1 VTELTGRI
9 VTPEAVID
17 GVLRLDGAVIAE
29 ITPAPLPPDAPFLV
43 PGFVDM
49 HVHGGGGYTFTTGDA
64 AAARGAAAFHL
75 GHGTTTLVA
84 SLVSAPFEVM
94 RAATE
99 AYAPLVADGT
109 ICGVHYEGPYLSEAC
124 CGAQNPD
131 HLRDPSADELS
142 TLLKSGIVAMMTI
155 APERPGALDAI
166 RQLVAAGAVA
176 AIGHTDA
183 TYEQAVAGIAAGATA
198 GTHVFNGMRPP
209 HHRAPGP
216 SYALLGSPGVTCEF
230 VADGVHLANG
240 TLEFA
245 TRVTGR
251 RAALITDAI
260 EATGMADGT
269 YDLGGQPVSVEAG
282 VARLVSTGAIAGSTL
297 TMDAAFRRLV
307 SIGVPIVEVAHA
319 AATTPAR
326 TLGIQDRG
334 ELAPGQR
341 ADIITL
347 DADLRVTDVMRAG
360 LPVD

>member
-9 VTPEAVID
+9 VTPDAVVD
-17 GVLRLDGAVIAE
+17 GVVRLDGPAIAS
-29 ITPAPLPPDAPFLV
+29 ITPAAVPPDAPWLV

-64 AAARGAAAFHL
+64 ASARGAAAFHL

-99 AYAPLVADGT
+99 TYAPLVADGT
-109 ICGVHYEGPYLSEAC
+109 ICGLHYEGPYLAEAC
-124 CGAQNPD
+124 CGAQNPEY
-131 HLRDPSADELS
+131 LRDPSADELAM
-142 TLLKSGIVAMMTI
+142 LLKSGIVAMMTI
-155 APERPGALDAI
+155 APEREGALDAI

-183 TYEQAVAGIAAGATA
+183 TYEQAVAGIEAGATA

-209 HHRAPGP
+209 HHRTPGP
-216 SYALLGSPGVTCEF
+216 AYALLGHPGVTCEF
-230 VADGVHLANG
+230 VADGVHLADG

-260 EATGMADGT
+260 EATGMADGV
-269 YDLGGQPVSVEAG
+269 YDLGGQDVSVKAG
-282 VARLVSTGAIAGSTL
+282 VARLVTGGAIAGSTL

-307 SIGVPIVEVAHA
+307 AIGVPIVEVAHA

-326 TLGIQDRG
+326 TLGIADRG

-341 ADIITL
+341 ADIVTL
-347 DADLRVTDVMRAG
+347 SPDLRVIDVMRAG